1 MHFTKRKFLKNAL
14 LTTSLSLNLGLLFYF
29 KYSNFF
35 IENLD
40 HLLRLANLQPL
51 RWEKLILPIGIS
63 FYTFETIT
71 YVVDVYRGVHKP
83 LKKFWDYQ
91 MYIILFPKLIAG
103 PIIRFHDFAE
113 QIHDHLDH

>member
-1 MHFTKRKFLKNAL
+1 MVFSSITFLSYFLPLFFLLYFLADRRYKNILILVGSAIFYAWGAPQFIFVILCTTMADFYIVRMMHFTKRKFLKNAL

-51 RWEKLILPIGIS
+51 R
-63 FYTFETIT
+63 
-71 YVVDVYRGVHKP
+71 
-83 LKKFWDYQ
+83 
-91 MYIILFPKLIAG
+91 
-103 PIIRFHDFAE
+103 
-113 QIHDHLDH
+113 